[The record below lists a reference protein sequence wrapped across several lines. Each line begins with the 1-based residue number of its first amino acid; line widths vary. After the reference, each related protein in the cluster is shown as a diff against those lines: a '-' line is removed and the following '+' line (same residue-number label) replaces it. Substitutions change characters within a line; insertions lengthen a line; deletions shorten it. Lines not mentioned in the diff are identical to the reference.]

1 MGKNILVTGG
11 AGYLGSTMV
20 PDLLAAGHKVTV
32 LDNFMF
38 DQVSLNHV
46 CNNPNFNIVKGDI
59 RIESVMAPLLKKA
72 DIVIPLAA
80 LVGAPL
86 CNLDP
91 VGATTIN
98 HDAIT
103 LMIKLLSKDQ
113 IVLMPTTNSAY
124 GTGDENNFC
133 TEESPLRPISQYAIE
148 KVAIEKELMQR
159 ENVISFRL
167 ATVFGMSPRMRID
180 LLVNDFTYRAVKDR
194 FVVLFESSFK
204 RNYVHV
210 RDVSRAFQH
219 AIKNFDAMKGQI
231 YNVGLSEANVSKKEL
246 CEAIQKIVPDF
257 IFLEAP
263 VGKDPDQ
270 RNYIVSN
277 EKIEKTGYKTSMS
290 LDAGIAELIKGY
302 TMIQNT
308 RYGNV

>member
-1 MGKNILVTGG
+1 MTHNILVTGG

-20 PDLLAAGHKVTV
+20 PDLLNAGHKVTV

-38 DQVSLNHV
+38 QQASLNHV
-46 CNNPNFNIVKGDI
+46 CNNPNFSIVKGDI

-103 LMIKLLSKDQ
+103 LMIKLLSKQQ

-148 KVAIEKELMQR
+148 KVGIEKELMQR
-159 ENVISFRL
+159 ENAISFRL

-180 LLVNDFTYRAVKDR
+180 LLVNDFTYRAVTDR
-194 FVVLFESSFK
+194 FVVLFESYFK
-204 RNYVHV
+204 RNYIHV

-219 AIKNFDAMKGQI
+219 AIDNFDKMKGQI
-231 YNVGLSEANVSKKEL
+231 YNIGLSEANVSKKEL
-246 CEAIQKIVPDF
+246 CQVIQRQVPDF
-257 IFLEAP
+257 KFIDAP
-263 VGKDPDQ
+263 IGKDPDQ
-270 RNYIVSN
+270 RNYVVSN
-277 EKIEKTGYKTSMS
+277 AKIEATGFQTSVS
-290 LDAGIAELIKGY
+290 LDLGIAELIKGY
-302 TMIQNT
+302 SMLKNS